1 MQRDGESFTVV
12 VAKQEGEPLG
22 AEVDAAVF
30 DGVQTCD
37 NHCEFCFV
45 HQLPRGMRRSLY
57 LKDDDYRLSF
67 LYGNFTTLTRFT
79 ELDYER
85 VVTERLSPLYVSI
98 HSTDP
103 DVRAAILQNR
113 RGAVSLRW
121 LRLLLDAGIE
131 VHGQVVVCP
140 GVNDGDVLADT
151 LAGVLDRF
159 PELRTLCVVPL
170 GLSRFNRQSRMRLHT
185 RAEAAA
191 VVDLVESWQSV
202 FLRVLG
208 RRLAFVADEYYLM
221 CGRSFPAAEHYE
233 GFDMHEDGIGM
244 ARAFET
250 EFSEEGHAPTPPR
263 SGFFAW
269 VDGAPADGYR
279 APRQG
284 SAAEMVSGPNGSP
297 VSVSLGPRRAG
308 RTAPVAVLTGTLGA
322 AVVSPLV
329 ESLGRRDARVI
340 PVENRFFG
348 GNIGVTGLMVGEDVV
363 RVLAGEPEGHRYLLP
378 DVCLSRGRF
387 LDGMTTQELPRPVEV
402 VATHGR
408 ALRLALGAV
417 VNPVVAVVGRPNV
430 GKSTLVNRILGRR
443 EAIVEER
450 PGVTR
455 DRKAVDAEWQGRRF
469 TLLDTG
475 GWSASSDE
483 LDAKVS
489 AQAERAVREADAVLF
504 VVDASVGLTADD
516 DQVARV
522 LYSADVP
529 VMVVA
534 NKIDHAA
541 QADSV
546 WELLGLG
553 LGTPHQVSALHGRGT
568 GDLLEELV
576 ARLDAASAST
586 ALEQKPGSTPDPAG
600 EGLAAAVAEAF
611 SVVLV
616 GRPNA
621 GKSTLFNRLIGEDRA
636 IVHDL
641 PGTTRDAI
649 DTLIETDEGPV
660 RFIDTAGMR
669 RRARIDSGTE
679 YYSLVR
685 ALRAV
690 DTADVALL
698 VIDSSVGVT
707 HQDQRL
713 AERVDAAGCP
723 VVILLNKW
731 DLADTETRLDLGRDV
746 QDRLGFLG
754 GPPVLR
760 ISALS
765 GKGVTRLWPSLSAAV
780 AEYRTRIPTRRV
792 NEVVRAAQSAQPAP
806 AGARILYATQVATDP
821 PTFTLFANRTLPR
834 TYLRYIER
842 KLRESFDLGVTALK
856 FRVRRR
862 DE

>member
-1 MQRDGESFTVV
+1 M
-12 VAKQEGEPLG
+12 K
-22 AEVDAAVF
+22 
-30 DGVQTCD
+30 
-37 NHCEFCFV
+37 
-45 HQLPRGMRRSLY
+45 
-57 LKDDDYRLSF
+57 
-67 LYGNFTTLTRFT
+67 
-79 ELDYER
+79 
-85 VVTERLSPLYVSI
+85 
-98 HSTDP
+98 
-103 DVRAAILQNR
+103 
-113 RGAVSLRW
+113 
-121 LRLLLDAGIE
+121 
-131 VHGQVVVCP
+131 
-140 GVNDGDVLADT
+140 
-151 LAGVLDRF
+151 
-159 PELRTLCVVPL
+159 
-170 GLSRFNRQSRMRLHT
+170 
-185 RAEAAA
+185 
-191 VVDLVESWQSV
+191 
-202 FLRVLG
+202 
-208 RRLAFVADEYYLM
+208 
-221 CGRSFPAAEHYE
+221 
-233 GFDMHEDGIGM
+233 
-244 ARAFET
+244 
-250 EFSEEGHAPTPPR
+250 
-263 SGFFAW
+263 
-269 VDGAPADGYR
+269 
-279 APRQG
+279 
-284 SAAEMVSGPNGSP
+284 
-297 VSVSLGPRRAG
+297 
-308 RTAPVAVLTGTLGA
+308 
-322 AVVSPLV
+322 
-329 ESLGRRDARVI
+329 
-340 PVENRFFG
+340 
-348 GNIGVTGLMVGEDVV
+348 
-363 RVLAGEPEGHRYLLP
+363 
-378 DVCLSRGRF
+378 
-387 LDGMTTQELPRPVEV
+387 
-402 VATHGR
+402 
-408 ALRLALGAV
+408 
-417 VNPVVAVVGRPNV
+417 PVVAVVGRPNV

-455 DRKAVDAEWQGRRF
+455 DRKAVDAEWQGHCF

-475 GWSASSDE
+475 GWSAAGDA

-522 LYSADVP
+522 LHSADVP
-529 VMVVA
+529 VLVVA
-534 NKIDHAA
+534 NKVDHPS

-576 ARLDAASAST
+576 ARLDAV
-586 ALEQKPGSTPDPAG
+586 EPQPGPDAVDGIAPEPAG
-600 EGLAAAVAEAF
+600 GGLAEAAAEAF

-698 VIDSSVGVT
+698 VVDASVGVT

-723 VVILLNKW
+723 IVILLNKW
-731 DLADTETRLDLGRDV
+731 DLIGTEARLDLGRDV

-754 GPPVLR
+754 DPPVLR

-792 NEVVRAAQSAQPAP
+792 NEVVRAAQGAQPAP
-806 AGARILYATQVATDP
+806 GGARILYATQVATDP